1 MYPLIESV
9 ARSGNTSYHNYI
21 YRQSIR
27 VRPTNIDEE
36 YTFKGPNGM
45 P

>member
-9 ARSGNTSYHNYI
+9 AMSGYTSYHNYI
-21 YRQSIR
+21 YRLRIR
-27 VRPTNIDEE
+27 ERPTNIDEE
-36 YTFKGPNGM
+36 YTFKGANGM